1 MHQEKR
7 YNLKKASGL
16 ENSSAEGRNDAYGAG
31 NSASFHLW
39 PYMGEI
45 LRKPQSETATE
56 SQSGGLILKGFES
69 KICVKLSR
77 NSESAAHV

>member
-31 NSASFHLW
+31 NNASFHLR

-56 SQSGGLILKGFES
+56 SQSGGGGADIKGIRIKDLRE
-69 KICVKLSR
+69 IIT
-77 NSESAAHV
+77 